1 MTYEE
6 MKAKYPTLNWT
17 EAEELEMLGDI
28 DSINAGAEAFD
39 RIKDSLRSK
48 SNNNIKTS
56 NDRL

>member
-6 MKAKYPTLNWT
+6 MKAKYPTLNWK

-28 DSINAGAEAFD
+28 DSINVGAEHFD

>member
-6 MKAKYPTLNWT
+6 MKAKYPTLNWE

>member
-6 MKAKYPTLNWT
+6 MKAKYPTLNW
-17 EAEELEMLGDI
+17 EEVEELEMLGDM

-39 RIKDSLRSK
+39 KIKDNLRSK
-48 SNNNIKTS
+48 SNNNIKLP

>member
-6 MKAKYPTLNWT
+6 MKAKYPTLNWR
-17 EAEELEMLGDI
+17 EAEELEMLDDM